1 VKKKGY
7 HADDTGESLR
17 RQGRDLVR
25 RNLYLPLVGAAVAVL
40 TLAGCGGSSD
50 ALHAVTSAT
59 ATTLSQ
65 PLVSNLTL
73 HDVKLLGAV
82 RPTVIGRGIFAFDT
96 GTGYERIVL
105 PGETQQGVAPSEYLD
120 LLPTKLYFQRATAAR
135 GVVLY
140 KRKAWVAP
148 AIVGPASADS
158 IVPRFVL
165 QVQALSPQLL
175 LDELS
180 WGAVSATQIATP
192 VVNHLPLAEYRVR
205 VNLKQAL
212 SKATGVT
219 RAALTDE
226 LAANGSTT
234 VSILVWVDGPGYV
247 AELQASVPGS
257 GLGTVT
263 MALSSFGLKFR
274 ASLPTDA
281 MLLHIDARTPS
292 GADLLRSAWIF

>member
-1 VKKKGY
+1 
-7 HADDTGESLR
+7 LR
-17 RQGRDLVR
+17 ALVR
-25 RNLYLPLVGAAVAVL
+25 RNLLLPLAGAAVAVL
-40 TLAGCGGSSD
+40 TLVGCGGSSD
-50 ALHAVTSAT
+50 PLHAVRSAT

-65 PLVSNLTL
+65 TLVSNLTL
-73 HDVKLLGAV
+73 RDVKLLGAV
-82 RPTVIGRGIFAFDT
+82 RPTVVGRGIFAFDT

-105 PGETQQGVAPSEYLD
+105 PGEAQQGVAPSEYLD
-120 LLPTKLYFQRATAAR
+120 LLPRKLYFERATAT
-135 GVVLY
+135 GDVVLY
-140 KRKAWVAP
+140 NGKAWVAP
-148 AIVGPASADS
+148 AVIGPASVDS
-158 IVPRFVL
+158 IVPRLVL
-165 QVQALSPQLL
+165 QLEALSPQLL

-192 VVNHLPLAEYRVR
+192 VVNHLPLAEYRVT

-212 SKATGVT
+212 SRATGVT
-219 RAALTDE
+219 RAAITDE

-234 VSILVWVDGPGYV
+234 VSILVWVDGPGHV
-247 AELQASVPGS
+247 AELQQAVPGS

-263 MALSSFGLKFR
+263 MTLSSFGVKFR